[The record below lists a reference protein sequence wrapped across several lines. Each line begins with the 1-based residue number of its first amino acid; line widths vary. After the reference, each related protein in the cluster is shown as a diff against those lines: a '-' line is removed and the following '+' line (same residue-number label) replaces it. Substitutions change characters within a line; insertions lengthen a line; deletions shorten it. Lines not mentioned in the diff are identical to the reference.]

1 MTVSG
6 DTPINWSC
14 APEVDG
20 FTCWKSFVDQFN
32 LQNVEG
38 PPESDE
44 DYEEMYQKKNI
55 FFLPDCTVHEPV
67 GTTGGE
73 NFGIL
78 AEIPVLVK

>member
-1 MTVSG
+1 MW
-6 DTPINWSC
+6 N
-14 APEVDG
+14 
-20 FTCWKSFVDQFN
+20 
-32 LQNVEG
+32 G